1 MNAAFER
8 VIGYSR
14 DELIG
19 SNLRA
24 YMTAEGYEIAVR
36 EGQRKLSGEV
46 KGTTFEQE
54 FIAKDGH
61 SVVLNV
67 SSRIIEENG
76 RPVGIQGICRDVTA
90 YKQAQAELRE
100 LAEQNRHQALH
111 DSLTELPNR
120 ACFRERIEQSI
131 AAEPQ
136 RTARSSRC

>member
-1 MNAAFER
+1 M
-8 VIGYSR
+8 
-14 DELIG
+14 
-19 SNLRA
+19 
-24 YMTAEGYEIAVR
+24 R
-36 EGQRKLSGEV
+36 EGQRKLDGEV
-46 KGTTFEQE
+46 TGTTFEQE

-111 DSLTELPNR
+111 DSLTELRTGPASASASSR
-120 ACFRERIEQSI
+120 RSPP
-131 AAEPQ
+131 AA
-136 RTARSSRC
+136 RTARISPS